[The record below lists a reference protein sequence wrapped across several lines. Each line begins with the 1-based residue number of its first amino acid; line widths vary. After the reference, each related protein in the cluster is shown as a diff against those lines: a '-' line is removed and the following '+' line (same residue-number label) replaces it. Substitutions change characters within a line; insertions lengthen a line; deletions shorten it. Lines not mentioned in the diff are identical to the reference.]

1 MNISHLQAYEIYIAL
16 SWGQKKQLARLKA
29 LEKLHALLSICT
41 SQEVHPFL
49 HVAATQYQKPISE
62 KFRTLLSQKYLLW
75 ETSAERWC
83 VNLQEGKLPQLV
95 DYLTSQYH
103 LSRKSGN
110 YPPLFMG
117 IQSDIQARSSAEIV
131 ESFESFERLGVDSII
146 INALTSDFLEALQ

>member
-1 MNISHLQAYEIYIAL
+1 MTLNRS
-16 SWGQKKQLARLKA
+16 QKKQLGRLKA
-29 LEKLHALLSICT
+29 LEKLHALLSVCT

-49 HVAATQYQKPISE
+49 HIAATQYQKPIAE
-62 KFRTLLSQKYLLW
+62 KFRTLLSQKNLLW

-83 VNLQEGKLPQLV
+83 VNLQDGELPQLV
-95 DYLTSQYH
+95 DYLVSQYH

-110 YPPLFMG
+110 YPPLFLG
-117 IQSDIQARSSAEIV
+117 IQSDIQIASSQCIL